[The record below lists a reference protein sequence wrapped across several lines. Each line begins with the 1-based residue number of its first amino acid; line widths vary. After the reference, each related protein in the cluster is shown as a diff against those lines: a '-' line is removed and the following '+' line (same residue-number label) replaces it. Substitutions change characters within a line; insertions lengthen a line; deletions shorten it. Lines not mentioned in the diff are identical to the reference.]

1 MSPCGFFRYSTLY
14 ISHSFLKLGA
24 TKHLLNETCYV
35 FRKALLILR
44 IQFLTRSLGNS
55 TMKSEELLPTPPK
68 ASPDYRTVLTVPPFP
83 CHPSSFTMV
92 SSAEG
97 STAFSPLC
105 TFHRL
110 LARVP
115 FHSCLVQECNL
126 PWLTVTLVKG
136 LLHFRSLILKHLSI
150 FHYYGNQ

>member
-1 MSPCGFFRYSTLY
+1 MFPCGFFRYSTLY

-55 TMKSEELLPTPPK
+55 IMKSEELLPTPK
-68 ASPDYRTVLTVPPFP
+68 ANYTQLQDCADSASVPMSPIQLNT
-83 CHPSSFTMV
+83 V

-97 STAFSPLC
+97 STAFSSLC
-105 TFHRL
+105 AFHRL

-126 PWLTVTLVKG
+126 PRLTVTLVKG

-150 FHYYGNQ
+150 FQCYGNQ